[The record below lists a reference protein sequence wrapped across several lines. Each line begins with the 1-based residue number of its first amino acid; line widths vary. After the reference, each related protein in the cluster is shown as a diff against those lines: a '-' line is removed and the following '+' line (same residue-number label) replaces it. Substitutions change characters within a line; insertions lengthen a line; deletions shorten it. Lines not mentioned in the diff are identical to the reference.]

1 MRHFVSRVSTVSRIV
16 SKFVLA
22 FAVSITLLNSE
33 SFAAG
38 NAKHAAI
45 VIDANTGKTLYASD
59 ADAPRHPASLT
70 KMMTLYMVFEAM
82 AKGKISKNTR
92 MIMSKHAAS
101 MAPTKLGI
109 KAGNSLTVE
118 TAIYALVTKSAN
130 DAAAASAELLGGSE
144 SNFAQMMTAKAR
156 SIGMRNSRFY
166 NASGLPDPRQI
177 TTARDMAILGIA
189 LRKNFPQYYSYFSTR
204 SFTYGRSRMA
214 NHNKLLGRV
223 AGVDGIKTGY
233 TRASGFNL
241 VSSVAIGNKRVVSVV
256 LGGKSGRS
264 RDAEMAGLISKYVPK
279 ASSKAT
285 GGALMAMRNIF
296 KGKEPPVV
304 AETVED
310 VQVSLN
316 ATDVVIPA
324 DRPDAIEVDQSVDAE
339 DVEVAEVEQPKPL
352 AIAEVVPA
360 KRPIVALT
368 EEIEN
373 NAGGVDTAK
382 VEEADVDP
390 MTTASAPE
398 ESQTIGKQSATPKGA
413 WVIQIAAADSERGA
427 MKILSGAKAKGGK
440 ALAFAEPFTQSVK
453 KGSSTLYRA
462 RFGGFETKDAA
473 WNACEA
479 LKKKNFGCFALN
491 N

>member
-1 MRHFVSRVSTVSRIV
+1 V

-22 FAVSITLLNSE
+22 FAVSITLISGQ
-33 SFAAG
+33 SHAAG
-38 NAKHAAI
+38 NSKHAAI
-45 VIDANTGKTLYASD
+45 VIDANTGKTLFAD
-59 ADAPRHPASLT
+59 NADAPRHPASLT

-82 AKGKISKNTR
+82 AEGRIRKNSR
-92 MIMSKHAAS
+92 MPMSKHAAS

-109 KAGNSLTVE
+109 KAGNTLSVE

-130 DAAAASAELLGGSE
+130 DAAAATAEFLGGSE
-144 SNFAQMMTAKAR
+144 SNFAQLMTAKAR
-156 SIGMRNSRFY
+156 SIGMRSTRFY

-177 TTARDMAILGIA
+177 TTARDMAILGVA

-264 RDAEMAGLISKYVPK
+264 RDAEMAGLIAKYVPK
-279 ASSKAT
+279 ASNKST
-285 GGALMAMRNIF
+285 GGALVAMRNIF
-296 KGKEPPVV
+296 KGKEPAEV

-316 ATDVVIPA
+316 NVDVVIPA
-324 DRPDAIEVDQSVDAE
+324 ERPDAVDVDQSVDAE
-339 DVEVAEVEQPKPL
+339 EVDVAEVIEPKPL
-352 AIAEVVPA
+352 AMAAVKPT
-360 KRPIVALT
+360 KRPIVPLT

-373 NAGGVDTAK
+373 NAGGVDPANNEDTK
-382 VEEADVDP
+382 VDP
-390 MTTASAPE
+390 ITTASAPE
-398 ESQTIGKQSATPKGA
+398 ESQIVGQQSAAPKGA
-413 WVIQIAAADSERGA
+413 WVIQIAAADSESGA

-440 ALAFAEPFTQSVK
+440 ALASAEPFTQSVK
-453 KGSSTLYRA
+453 KGSATLYRA